1 MQRRRLL
8 KIGLASSAVLA
19 ASATGLALLQQ
30 RAPLVD
36 GILTPSGEALFRALA
51 RGILDGSLPPVPEA
65 RATMLDGHVARVAA
79 TIRGFAP
86 HAQAELAQLL
96 QLLDSP
102 PGRRWFAGLA
112 TPWAEASVT
121 ELQAALETLRRS
133 DWDLRQQA
141 YHALRDLTNASFYA
155 EPGTWAPLGYPGPQP
170 I

>member
-8 KIGLASSAVLA
+8 KIGLASGVALA
-19 ASATGLALLQQ
+19 ATAAGLTLVQQ

-36 GILTPSGEALFRALA
+36 GLLMPQGRALFAALA
-51 RGILDGSLPPVPEA
+51 RAILDGSLPPVPESKA
-65 RATMLDGHVARVAA
+65 AVLAAHLDRVAS

-86 HAQAELAQLL
+86 SAQAELAQLL

-102 PGRRWFAGLA
+102 PGRRWFAGLS
-112 TPWAEASVT
+112 TPWPEATVD
-121 ELQAALETLRRS
+121 EVQAALETLRRS

-141 YHALRDLTNASFYA
+141 YHALRDLTNAAYFA
-155 EPGTWAPLGYPGPQP
+155 EPGTWAGLGYPGPQP